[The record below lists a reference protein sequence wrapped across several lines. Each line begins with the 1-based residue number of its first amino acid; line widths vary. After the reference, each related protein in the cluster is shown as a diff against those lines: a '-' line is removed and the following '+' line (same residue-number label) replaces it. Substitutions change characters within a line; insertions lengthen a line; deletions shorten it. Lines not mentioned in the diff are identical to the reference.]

1 MPAVKPALLLRMP
14 IRRTNERTAEC
25 DSVPKLYRSVF
36 MKLSSWIIAA
46 RPRTLSL
53 STTPV
58 VVGTALAWAVE
69 RQIRWPAVLA
79 ALIGSMLIQVGTN
92 LHNDAADSKRGG
104 DGPDRVG
111 PLRATA
117 SGLLDGTAVDRAACG
132 CFAAA
137 ALMGIYLVWVGGWP
151 IFLLG
156 VLSILSGWAYTGG
169 PVPVAYTPLGELFV
183 VAFFGVGAVCGT
195 YWLCTGK
202 LALVSIDAGL
212 AVGLLTGA
220 VLLVNNHRDAEADA
234 RVGRR
239 TLAILAG
246 PHVTNWLYAALMVVP
261 FGLLLPIGLALPR
274 SHVWLAL
281 MPLPLVGMLI
291 SRFIREPRGRGFN
304 RILLQ
309 TVRIQFLFSLLLSV
323 GLVL

>member
-25 DSVPKLYRSVF
+25 DSIPKLYRSVF

-117 SGLLDGTAVDRAACG
+117 SGLLDGTAVNRAACG

-183 VAFFGVGAVCGT
+183 VAFFGVGRRMRHVLAMHREASASLDRRRSRRGSPDWSGIVGQQSSRRGGRCACGT
-195 YWLCTGK
+195 TDFGHSGRPTCDE
-202 LALVSIDAGL
+202 LAIRRPDGGPVRAASSDR
-212 AVGLLTGA
+212 TGA
-220 VLLVNNHRDAEADA
+220 PPQPCVAGSHAIAP
-234 RVGRR
+234 GR
-239 TLAILAG
+239 
-246 PHVTNWLYAALMVVP
+246 HVDQ
-261 FGLLLPIGLALPR
+261 
-274 SHVWLAL
+274 
-281 MPLPLVGMLI
+281 PLHP
-291 SRFIREPRGRGFN
+291 
-304 RILLQ
+304 
-309 TVRIQFLFSLLLSV
+309 
-323 GLVL
+323 